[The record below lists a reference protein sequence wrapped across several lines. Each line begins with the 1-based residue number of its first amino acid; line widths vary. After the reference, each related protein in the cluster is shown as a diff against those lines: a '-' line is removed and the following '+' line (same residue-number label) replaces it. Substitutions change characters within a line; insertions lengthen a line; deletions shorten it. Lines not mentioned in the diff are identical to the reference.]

1 MSETNNRNLF
11 VIAGVAALAAMAVNI
26 LDVALGFGSAD
37 IAFGSRNAT
46 SWFALFTKDT
56 FRGMYELGLLNMVYM
71 TCMLPVFYA
80 LRSAHRGGP
89 REAASF
95 ALIAAIVGMAIY
107 IANNAAIP
115 MAVLAARHA
124 AAGSDPARASYLAA
138 AEATLARGED
148 FTPGSLP
155 GMVIGGCAS
164 ILASLVMLR
173 GKVFG
178 ALNAWIGLVG
188 FTFLMFFTFLATFVP
203 SAYAVTF
210 YLFGMCGGLLTLV
223 WFLLTALRFFRLA
236 RQGGKA

>member
-1 MSETNNRNLF
+1 VVR
-11 VIAGVAALAAMAVNI
+11 I
-26 LDVALGFGSAD
+26 
-37 IAFGSRNAT
+37 
-46 SWFALFTKDT
+46 
-56 FRGMYELGLLNMVYM
+56 
-71 TCMLPVFYA
+71 
-80 LRSAHRGGP
+80 
-89 REAASF
+89 
-95 ALIAAIVGMAIY
+95 
-107 IANNAAIP
+107 
-115 MAVLAARHA
+115 
-124 AAGSDPARASYLAA
+124 SYLAA

-148 FTPGSLP
+148 FTPASLP

-203 SAYAVTF
+203 SAYIVAF